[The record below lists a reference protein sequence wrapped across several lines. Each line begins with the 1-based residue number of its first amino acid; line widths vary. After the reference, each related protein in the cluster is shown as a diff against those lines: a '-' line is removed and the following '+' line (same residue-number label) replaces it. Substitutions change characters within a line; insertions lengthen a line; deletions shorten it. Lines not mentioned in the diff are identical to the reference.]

1 MHFHLIEGLVQA
13 LFESDKIH
21 LGFFELRLQGQK
33 NIFIGNP
40 LVLQLLHCNWIQQHA
55 RGILHKNVA
64 GIWPHETSDTHL
76 QSIWWVFLQDLGY
89 TCILCPIPYEM
100 WTLHTWWSLKLCS
113 IQLWGVGMDLNLY
126 PSATGI
132 QQHTKLSHNDYI
144 YWKKRRNK
152 HPSIPSPNCNLAQP
166 SLNIIKNNLSF

>member
-1 MHFHLIEGLVQA
+1 MAFFSKFTTCIFTWLRAWFKHCLNLTRYTWDSLNWGYK
-13 LFESDKIH
+13 DK
-21 LGFFELRLQGQK
+21 K
-33 NIFIGNP
+33 YIFICNP

-55 RGILHKNVA
+55 RGMLHKNVA

-126 PSATGI
+126 PSAIGI

-144 YWKKRRNK
+144 YWKKGGTNTLVF
-152 HPSIPSPNCNLAQP
+152 PPPTATL
-166 SLNIIKNNLSF
+166 LSQV

>member
-33 NIFIGNP
+33 NIFICNP

-55 RGILHKNVA
+55 RGMLHKNVA

-76 QSIWWVFLQDLGY
+76 QSIWQVFLQDLRY

-100 WTLHTWWSLKLCS
+100 WTLYTWWSLKLCS
-113 IQLWGVGMDLNLY
+113 MQLWGVGMDLNLY

-144 YWKKRRNK
+144 YWKKGGTNTLVFPPPTATLLSQVWR
-152 HPSIPSPNCNLAQP
+152 
-166 SLNIIKNNLSF
+166 SLKIT